1 MAPVT
6 LSIRRRFARLA
17 AAAAVLAPLSVLA
30 QVAPV
35 EPFWAVPTAET
46 TLRSGESEKFYPLA
60 RVKPETLLWVDAQ
73 GGGWSRVAYAPG
85 MAVYVASDA
94 VQPEPGGKSVR
105 VVRPTHPR
113 AAKLDTPRALG
124 SWKPATEQ
132 PLPAGTVLALASP
145 VAVEDA
151 GGRTSYRVAAPLEA
165 RAFVP
170 TASLARATPKQAL
183 TYCDGLRARGIVVPG
198 MDAVTPAVL
207 AAAPSGGAIGSQP
220 GVQGTDASPRPADP
234 GPRVLTAAEKLE
246 QSFEAIRRQ
255 PILEA
260 EVAELIAQYEKAI
273 AEVENTALGART
285 RDQLQRRL
293 LYLRTQE
300 RVQAEVRAIEASKP
314 EIADEVARAAARLK
328 DVENARVYNVVG
340 RLSASALYDGKRL
353 PLMYRVQS
361 VGGPLARTLG
371 YVKPEEPLKLQ
382 GKIGQIVG
390 ILGESRIDPT
400 LKITIIEP
408 RRVDVLTPEGTP
420 VESPTDSAADAP
432 PPPGG
437 S

>member
-1 MAPVT
+1 MAPV
-6 LSIRRRFARLA
+6 IHVFRRRVARWAVA
-17 AAAAVLAPLSVLA
+17 AACLAPAGVLA

-85 MAVYVASDA
+85 MAVYVAADA
-94 VQPEPGGKSVR
+94 VQPEPGGKTVR

-124 SWKPATEQ
+124 SWKPATDQ

-170 TASLARATPKQAL
+170 TASLARATPEQAS
-183 TYCDGLRARGIVVPG
+183 TYVDSLRARGIVIAG
-198 MDAVTPAVL
+198 MDAAKPAVITAAQPAGASGAQPVTPG
-207 AAAPSGGAIGSQP
+207 APP
-220 GVQGTDASPRPADP
+220 RSPDTP
-234 GPRVLTAAEKLE
+234 PRALTTAEKLE

-273 AEVENTALGART
+273 AEVEDTPLGART
-285 RDQLQRRL
+285 REQLQRRL

-314 EIADEVARAAARLK
+314 EIADEVARAAARLRE
-328 DVENARVYNVVG
+328 VENARVYNIVG

-371 YVKPEEPLKLQ
+371 YVKPEEPLRLE
-382 GKIGQIVG
+382 GKIGQVVG

-408 RRVDVLTPEGTP
+408 RRVDVLTPEGMTEP
-420 VESPTDSAADAP
+420 DSAAGAP